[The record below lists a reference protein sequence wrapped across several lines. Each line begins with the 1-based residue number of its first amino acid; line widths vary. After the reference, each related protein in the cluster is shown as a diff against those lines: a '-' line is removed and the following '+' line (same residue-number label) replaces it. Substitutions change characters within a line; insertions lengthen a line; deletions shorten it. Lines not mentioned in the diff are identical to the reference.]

1 MIDKWIEA
9 LRSGQYKQGKGYL
22 KKGDCH
28 CCLGV
33 LCEVAGIKP
42 ELDPD
47 REGAYK
53 YDGQP
58 FSLPPKLRTLFDN
71 LDQANLINL
80 NDAGVPFSVIADKL
94 ADPSSEVYK
103 HDNQMA

>member
-9 LRSGQYKQGKGYL
+9 LRSGKYKQGKGFL

-42 ELDPD
+42 EPDPD
-47 REGAYK
+47 REGVYK

-58 FSLPPKLRTLFDN
+58 FSLPPKLSMQFALLN
-71 LDQANLINL
+71 QANLINL
-80 NDAGVPFSVIADKL
+80 NDAGVPFYVIADKL
-94 ADPSSEVYK
+94 ADPKSEVYK
-103 HDNQMA
+103 RENL